1 MKPGNIAT
9 TIQQYLNYKRINEA
23 SFHTFS
29 IDMIISDGYV
39 KHFIDEDSSQLLDYF
54 IEENDLDET
63 KEDEIRSSSDFY
75 NFIYNELEEH
85 YITAHENIY
94 DRIDDSVNKITI
106 YRVITVQ
113 DNWIDHLKKQGKRL
127 GIYWSWDS
135 DAAEAHW
142 GDSKRKN
149 ETIIEVDID
158 EKYVDWITTFKMN
171 THPIYS
177 EEREIRLFKNTP
189 IKIKSI
195 SINDEVVDISILGDK
210 TFYS

>member
-113 DNWIDHLKKQGKRL
+113 DNWINHLKKQGKRL

-177 EEREIRLFKNTP
+177 DLFGRKRN
-189 IKIKSI
+189 KII
-195 SINDEVVDISILGDK
+195 
-210 TFYS
+210 